1 MGPKQISM
9 KRNIVIVFI
18 IVLACFSC
26 KNSGKGP
33 DLASNVSGKYVI
45 QRYETEVEAS
55 NPGDKNLIEIEKV
68 DNNHVKLT
76 VNYLEVPDSNAENVV
91 APNMLV
97 TKSGSNYELSQLFSN
112 GRASALVDDSSVTL
126 KIQYLNGN
134 FLNSYAKK

>member
-1 MGPKQISM
+1 MVLKEIVM
-9 KRNIVIVFI
+9 MRNIVIGI
-18 IVLACFSC
+18 IWVLSICSC
-26 KNSGKGP
+26 EKKYKGP
-33 DLASNVSGKYVI
+33 DLASSISGKYVLHK
-45 QRYETEVEAS
+45 YETEAGES
-55 NPGDKNLIEIEKV
+55 YPGTLNLIEIVKV
-68 DNNHVKLT
+68 DDNHVKLT
-76 VNYLEVPDSNAENVV
+76 VNYVNVADTNAVNVV